1 MFPPSPHSPTWRIN
15 SSMQWNGSTESIS
28 NFPLRNP
35 SRPSC
40 RIQPEICCG
49 WHQCLAA
56 GCHYADPLCM
66 RLGICVFT
74 SSCLDPLSERKLS
87 SYSCRRNLLLFPVLL
102 NERGWP
108 IWYNC
113 CWTSSRK
120 PYWEL
125 IFCIGEDIIFG
136 PPVLASHWVQ
146 TVSVGLSLLCNVPE
160 LGEHEKSG
168 WRVGRRKAKPREP
181 FLVCRAFHEVTLKWA
196 GRPWF

>member
-1 MFPPSPHSPTWRIN
+1 MSPPSPHSPTWRIN

-28 NFPLRNP
+28 NFPHRNP

-40 RIQPEICCG
+40 RIQPEICYG

-87 SYSCRRNLLLFPVLL
+87 SDSCRRNLLLFPVLL

-136 PPVLASHWVQ
+136 PPVLAAHWVVQADSECGTLIAVQHAWTGRTWEEWLKGGEEESQ
-146 TVSVGLSLLCNVPE
+146 TPRTVFSL
-160 LGEHEKSG
+160 
-168 WRVGRRKAKPREP
+168 
-181 FLVCRAFHEVTLKWA
+181 
-196 GRPWF
+196 